1 MTTQEAREMYE
12 KYKHLD
18 YLFSDKDWLPNDH
31 SIWGQVIFDFWQ
43 TIKEIV
49 KNEEKESEE
58 EEVQN
63 A

>member
-18 YLFSDKDWLPNDH
+18 YLFSDKDWLPNDN

-49 KNEEKESEE
+49 KNEEAAHE
-58 EEVQN
+58 
-63 A
+63 